1 MQLKGDEGMTS
12 VPICSQSIC
21 NSPSSI
27 TGGNIRGERL
37 GISHRKRSKA
47 IFICIS
53 IAFRLFWVAM
63 AWLEWGISWD
73 SGISRQGYPKIVEIL
88 LIGAT
93 EGKSRLENPLQ
104 RCTFLDEDE
113 DGFDVLLVSKGWI
126 CDATSSYIMSSPPSS
141 FLPTPSLE
149 EKWNIKKYGHIF
161 TKLSSLQTISLNVS
175 KAEQFN
181 ILLMM
186 MICSNFRQ

>member
-1 MQLKGDEGMTS
+1 MQRLLKGGEGMTS

-93 EGKSRLENPLQ
+93 EGKSGLKNATLYFSWRGWRWLW
-104 RCTFLDEDE
+104 CTFS
-113 DGFDVLLVSKGWI
+113 FKGLNLRRDLELHHVVTTI
-126 CDATSSYIMSSPPSS
+126 LIPSYS
-141 FLPTPSLE
+141 FSWRKVKYQEIWTHFY
-149 EKWNIKKYGHIF
+149 KAFFFADHFIKCIKRWAI
-161 TKLSSLQTISLNVS
+161 
-175 KAEQFN
+175 
-181 ILLMM
+181 
-186 MICSNFRQ
+186 